1 MMDDLELDDLSLV
14 AEAERLKIMMSDND
28 AHFADVLYYRRYYN
42 KFTRNYKPTES
53 KREDKDSVEKATAE
67 KIFLGL
73 LKAQVINQKYCF
85 LLRDLLIEIDDMYY
99 QYGCK
104 VEINITKDLKKLIRE
119 TFPDKIRFT
128 PALGLHG
135 SPLILHAGDVSPTDY
150 ALASLLKAGLR
161 DAEITVAFAR
171 IIHWKIKATETK
183 MKFLV
188 SLDTLIKKLDTYNPV
203 KEIFNVISC
212 SVNPR
217 WKENIVGYA
226 CSDSE
231 SRALKIW

>member
-1 MMDDLELDDLSLV
+1 M
-14 AEAERLKIMMSDND
+14 
-28 AHFADVLYYRRYYN
+28 
-42 KFTRNYKPTES
+42 
-53 KREDKDSVEKATAE
+53 
-67 KIFLGL
+67 
-73 LKAQVINQKYCF
+73 
-85 LLRDLLIEIDDMYY
+85 
-99 QYGCK
+99 
-104 VEINITKDLKKLIRE
+104 
-119 TFPDKIRFT
+119 
-128 PALGLHG
+128 
-135 SPLILHAGDVSPTDY
+135 SPTDY

-183 MKFLV
+183 MEFLV